1 MSIVNIPVSEISEEA
16 LRNLLEEYVSRD
28 GTDYGVIE
36 KDINEKTQLLLAQL
50 NSGELMIFFDQ
61 ESQQFDIGDR
71 QMMKYFGVFE

>member
-50 NSGELMIFFDQ
+50 NSGELMIFLIKKV
-61 ESQQFDIGDR
+61 SNLILVIDR
-71 QMMKYFGVFE
+71 

>member
-1 MSIVNIPVSEISEEA
+1 MSIVNIPVSEVSEEA